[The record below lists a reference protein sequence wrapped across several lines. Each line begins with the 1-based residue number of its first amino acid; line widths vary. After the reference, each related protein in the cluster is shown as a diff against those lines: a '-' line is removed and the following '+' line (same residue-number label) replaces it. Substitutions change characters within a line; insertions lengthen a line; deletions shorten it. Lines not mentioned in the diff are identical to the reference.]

1 MRRTPALQPPGRK
14 EATALDNNTS
24 LRPLPQNRLVRGAY
38 LMTQRYLG
46 HNVGIQS
53 AALAFYLMFAI
64 FPMLIFL
71 NALLGMLHMDVA
83 ALLAN
88 LDELLPAS
96 VLDFANAYLAYV
108 GQTSSTRLLIFG
120 LVFSIYFPMRATNAL
135 MRAVRSA
142 YHLGPPRSA
151 WRHLIKTLTYT
162 ALLIITIVL
171 TLTLMTVGEMA
182 LNYAIV
188 HFHLPE
194 SAAELWNRLR
204 FPAIAALMYLNLFF
218 LYALSQDS
226 RQPRENIYPGVLV
239 SLTAWILVSL
249 CYSFYVEHFASYSLL
264 YGSIGTVIVLMIWL
278 YLSATVLIMGAELNA
293 TLISLRRERRSLR

>member
-1 MRRTPALQPPGRK
+1 MEDTG
-14 EATALDNNTS
+14 
-24 LRPLPQNRLVRGAY
+24 LRPLPQNRLLRGAY
-38 LMTQRYLG
+38 LMTQRYWG

-53 AALAFYLMFAI
+53 AALSFYLMFAI

-88 LDELLPAS
+88 FDELLPAS
-96 VLDFANAYLAYV
+96 VLNFANAYLEYV
-108 GQTSSTRLLIFG
+108 GQTSSARLLIFG

-135 MRAVRSA
+135 MRAVRNA

-151 WRHLIKTLTYT
+151 LRHIAKSLIYT
-162 ALLIITIVL
+162 ALLIVTIIL
-171 TLTLMTVGEMA
+171 TLTLMTVGEML

-194 SAAELWNRLR
+194 SAAELWSRMR
-204 FPAIAALMYLNLFF
+204 FPVIAALMYLNLFL
-218 LYALSQDS
+218 LYALSQDTH
-226 RQPRENIYPGVLV
+226 QPRENIYPGVLV
-239 SLTAWILVSL
+239 SLGAWILVSL
-249 CYSFYVEHFASYSLL
+249 CYSFYVEHFASYSLV
-264 YGSIGTVIVLMIWL
+264 YGSIGTAIVLMIWL

-293 TLISLRRERRSLR
+293 TIISLRKERWSLH